1 MATGVKPPVWFW
13 IVSIVLALWGAMGV
27 WAWYQQ
33 ITLGAAAMGPVDD
46 WSLKYYAA
54 LPAWYNYV
62 YGVSVFG
69 GLLGALALLLKER
82 RSIILFWIS
91 LVGVVVMFGYAFA
104 ATDLIAHKGA
114 GQVFPFPA
122 FIAAIA
128 IFQIWFARMAANRRW
143 IGR

>member
-1 MATGVKPPVWFW
+1 VAILLV
-13 IVSIVLALWGAMGV
+13 LWGAMGV
-27 WAWYQQ
+27 WAWYTQ
-33 ITLGAAAMGPVDD
+33 ITLGAAAMGPVDN
-46 WSLKYYAA
+46 WSLEYYAA
-54 LPAWYNYV
+54 LPVWYNYV

-82 RSIILFWIS
+82 RSITLFWIS
-91 LVGVVVMFGYAFA
+91 LIGIVVMFGYAFA

-128 IFQIWFARMAANRRW
+128 IFQIWFAKRAASKRW